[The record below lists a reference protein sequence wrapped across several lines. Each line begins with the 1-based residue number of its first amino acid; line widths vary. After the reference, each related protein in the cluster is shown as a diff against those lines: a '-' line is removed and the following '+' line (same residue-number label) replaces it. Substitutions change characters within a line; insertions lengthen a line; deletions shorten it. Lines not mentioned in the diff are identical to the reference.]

1 MTFTQV
7 LQTLPQFIDEMQ
19 PDWGMIYGYVLEQMQ
34 TSHPQLTDS
43 QWDKVCAIY
52 YPHMEDKYRY

>member
-1 MTFTQV
+1 MMTFTQV

-19 PDWGMIYGYVLEQMQ
+19 PDWGMIYDYVVEQMQ
-34 TSHPQLTDS
+34 TWQLTDS

-52 YPHMEDKYRY
+52 EPHMEDSRY